1 MKTFKDLPAGYRPT
15 APAPNAGLW
24 SAVALVAGCAIWFA
38 PTNVAVAQ
46 TTIRFAHVDPA
57 DWTTSKKGAAAK
69 VFKDIVEAESGARIK
84 VEVYPA
90 GQLGGEAELVGQAQS
105 GATQMIMVSGVF
117 GNSCKEAA
125 VLDTPFLFSSAAVAW
140 KTLDG
145 PFGDKL
151 AVHCLTKT
159 GLRTL
164 AYGETGFRNFTNSTR
179 EIRSPA
185 DVKGLKL
192 RVQQLP
198 LYVEMVK
205 GMGGIPTPV
214 AWPET
219 PGALKTKV
227 VDGQENPVSVILG
240 NKFYEF
246 QTYLTLDEH
255 VYGTDFVLINDGVY
269 QKMNAEDRALL
280 KRAAVVAGNAGR
292 AIQQIN
298 SAAGVAELAARG
310 MKVYKPTSAELDQ
323 FRAAAQ
329 PPVLNW
335 LKGQVEP
342 GWIEA
347 LQAAVAEAG
356 KSLTN

>member
-1 MKTFKDLPAGYRPT
+1 MKRSPLTLLALGLALGLVA
-15 APAPNAGLW
+15 APAR
-24 SAVALVAGCAIWFA
+24 
-38 PTNVAVAQ
+38 AQ
-46 TTIRFAHVDPA
+46 TVIKFAHVDPA

-69 VFKDIVEAESGARIK
+69 VFKDIVEAESGGKIK

-90 GQLGGEAELVGQAQS
+90 GQIGGETELVAQAQ
-105 GATQMIMVSGVF
+105 ANAIQIAMVSGVF
-117 GNSCKEAA
+117 GNFCKEAA
-125 VLDTPFLFSSAAVAW
+125 ILDTPFLFPSAPVAW
-140 KTLDG
+140 RTLDG
-145 PFGDKL
+145 PFGEKL
-151 AVHCLTKT
+151 AAHCLKKT

-164 AYGETGFRNFTNSTR
+164 AYGETGFRNFTNSVHEVKT
-179 EIRSPA
+179 PA
-185 DVKGLKL
+185 DMKGLKL

-205 GMGGIPTPV
+205 GLGGIPTPV

-219 PGALKTKV
+219 PGALRTKV

-246 QTYLTLDEH
+246 QTYMTLDEH
-255 VYGTDFVLINDGVY
+255 VYGTDFLLVNDRFY
-269 QKMNAEDRALL
+269 QGLDGEGRALL
-280 KRAAVVAGNAGR
+280 ARASVVAANAGR

-298 SAAGVAELAARG
+298 SAAGVAELAGKG
-310 MKVYKPTSAELDQ
+310 MKIYKPTAAERAQ

-329 PPVLNW
+329 PPVLAW

-347 LQAAVAEAG
+347 VQSAVADAEKGLAQ
-356 KSLTN
+356 

>member
-1 MKTFKDLPAGYRPT
+1 MRLSPLVLVTLGLALGLAA
-15 APAPNAGLW
+15 APA
-24 SAVALVAGCAIWFA
+24 S
-38 PTNVAVAQ
+38 AQ
-46 TTIRFAHVDPA
+46 TTIKFAHVDPP

-69 VFKDIVEAESGARIK
+69 VFKDIVEAESGGKIK

-90 GQLGGEAELVGQAQS
+90 GQIGGEAELVAQAQ
-105 GATQMIMVSGVF
+105 ANAIQMAMVSGVY
-117 GNSCKEAA
+117 GNFCKEAA
-125 VLDTPFLFSSAAVAW
+125 VLDTPFLFPSAAVAW
-140 KTLDG
+140 RTLDG
-145 PFGDKL
+145 PFGEKL
-151 AVHCLTKT
+151 AAHCLQKT

-164 AYGETGFRNFTNSTR
+164 AYGETGFRNFTNSKH
-179 EIRSPA
+179 EVKSPA

-205 GMGGIPTPV
+205 GLGGIPTPV

-255 VYGTDFVLINDGVY
+255 VYGTDFLLVNDRFYEGLDG
-269 QKMNAEDRALL
+269 EGRALL
-280 KRAAVVAGNAGR
+280 KRAAVVAGTAGR

-298 SAAGVAELAARG
+298 SAAGVAELVAKG
-310 MKVYKPTSAELDQ
+310 MKVYKPTAAERAQ
-323 FRAAAQ
+323 FREAAQ
-329 PPVLNW
+329 PPVLAW
-335 LKGQVEP
+335 LKNQVEP

-347 LQAAVAEAG
+347 VQSAVADAEKG
-356 KSLTN
+356 LGR

>member
-1 MKTFKDLPAGYRPT
+1 
-15 APAPNAGLW
+15 
-24 SAVALVAGCAIWFA
+24 
-38 PTNVAVAQ
+38 
-46 TTIRFAHVDPA
+46 
-57 DWTTSKKGAAAK
+57 
-69 VFKDIVEAESGARIK
+69 VFKDIVEAESAGRIK

-105 GATQMIMVSGVF
+105 GATQVVMVSGVF

-125 VLDTPFLFSSAAVAW
+125 ILDTPFLFSSAAVAW
-140 KTLDG
+140 ATLDG
-145 PFGDKL
+145 PFGARL
-151 AVHCLTKT
+151 AEHCLKKT

-179 EIRSPA
+179 EIRTPA

-255 VYGTDFVLINDGVY
+255 VYGTDFLLINEAFY
-269 QKMNAEDRALL
+269 QKQTADDRALL
-280 KRAAVVAGNAGR
+280 KRAAIVAGNAGR

-298 SAAGVAELAARG
+298 SAAGVAELVAKG
-310 MKVYKPTSAELDQ
+310 MKVYKPTGAELDQ

-329 PPVLNW
+329 PPVVAW
-335 LKGQVEP
+335 LKSQVEA

-347 LQAAVAEAG
+347 LQAAVADAR
-356 KSLTN
+356 KSLAN

>member
-1 MKTFKDLPAGYRPT
+1 MMVRSMLAT
-15 APAPNAGLW
+15 
-24 SAVALVAGCAIWFA
+24 GCAALALWA
-38 PTNVAVAQ
+38 SPSVEAQ
-46 TTIRFAHVDPA
+46 TVKFAHVDPA

-69 VFKDIVEAESGARIK
+69 VFKDLVEAESSGAVK

-90 GQLGGEAELVGQAQS
+90 AQLGGEAELVGQAQA
-105 GATQMIMVSGVF
+105 GAIQITMVSGVY

-140 KTLDG
+140 AVLDG
-145 PFGDKL
+145 PFGDRL
-151 AVHCLTKT
+151 AEHCLKKT

-164 AYGETGFRNFTNSTR
+164 AYGETGFRNFTNSVR
-179 EIRSPA
+179 EIRTPA

-205 GMGGIPTPV
+205 GLGGMPTPV

-246 QTYLTLDEH
+246 QTYLTLDQH
-255 VYGTDFVLINDGVY
+255 VYGTDFVLVNERFY
-269 QKMNAEDRALL
+269 QSLNAERRALL
-280 KRAAVVAGNAGR
+280 KRNAIVAGNAGR
-292 AIQQIN
+292 AIQQVN
-298 SAAGVAELAARG
+298 SAAGVAELVAKG
-310 MKVYKPTSAELDQ
+310 MKVYKPNAAELKQ
-323 FRAAAQ
+323 FRDAAQ
-329 PPVLNW
+329 PPVLAW
-335 LKGQVEP
+335 LKGQFEAGWVE
-342 GWIEA
+342 A
-347 LQAAVAEAG
+347 AQKAVAEAEA
-356 KSLTN
+356 SLAH

>member
-1 MKTFKDLPAGYRPT
+1 MIA
-15 APAPNAGLW
+15 
-24 SAVALVAGCAIWFA
+24 AGCVIGLAA
-38 PTNVAVAQ
+38 ASPAVAQ
-46 TTIRFAHVDPA
+46 TTIKFAHVDPA

-69 VFKDIVEAESGARIK
+69 VFKDIVEAESAGRFK

-105 GATQMIMVSGVF
+105 GATQMAMVSGVY

-125 VLDTPFLFSSAAVAW
+125 ILDTPFMFASAALAW

-145 PFGDKL
+145 PFGGKL
-151 AVHCLTKT
+151 AEHCLKKT

-179 EIRSPA
+179 EIRTPA

-205 GMGGIPTPV
+205 GLGGIPTPV

-219 PGALKTKV
+219 PGALRTKV

-240 NKFYEF
+240 SKFYEF

-255 VYGTDFVLINDGVY
+255 VYGTDFVLINNAFY
-269 QKMNAEDRALL
+269 QKLNADDQALL
-280 KRAAVVAGNAGR
+280 KRASIVAANAGR

-298 SAAGVAELAARG
+298 SAAGVAELVAKG

-329 PPVLNW
+329 PPVLAW
-335 LKGQVEP
+335 LKSQVEP
-342 GWIEA
+342 GWLEA
-347 LQAAVAEAG
+347 LQTAAADAK
-356 KSLTN
+356 KSLAD